1 MLAVVA
7 QIADKIVLE
16 DHHPG
21 MLSQC
26 QQATP
31 PGFTH
36 AATGRV
42 MEIGY
47 GVNQLRPVFF
57 QQGGQLVNQHAVPIA
72 GNGDDIDAVQAQ

>member
-1 MLAVVA
+1 
-7 QIADKIVLE
+7 
-16 DHHPG
+16 

-31 PGFTH
+31 PGLTH
-36 AATGRV
+36 AAPGRV